1 MTVSTRLLAG
11 VAQVLTVAM
20 IGTNMALAGGGVI
33 TTGTAVGLWLA
44 VELPLFAI
52 TVALFGWRV
61 RVAVRRDDVSV
72 GDAVHAAL
80 SESPIYRFARS
91 EFGAYRS
98 VWMWIRGKTDP
109 DRGLVFTASAGVL
122 TMPAAFG
129 AATLIE
135 VVVLHLVLPWF
146 WLKIVLA
153 VISLWSLV
161 LLAAFVAN
169 DVVHPHYLSQ
179 GVLVLRRSGKVVVK
193 VPVSHVSRVVSIRR
207 YSRTQPEIEGS
218 RLYLP
223 NHEGTN
229 IELALNQRSAAAV
242 PAFLEKWRSSGAVT
256 TIFLYVDEPS
266 KLADA
271 VRGTQQTDVQATSN
285 KQKLDAHQPG
295 SSAPI

>member
-1 MTVSTRLLAG
+1 
-11 VAQVLTVAM
+11 M
-20 IGTNMALAGGGVI
+20 IGTNFALAGSGVI

-52 TVALFGWRV
+52 TVALFGWRI

-122 TMPAAFG
+122 TIPAAFG

-153 VISLWSLV
+153 AISLWSLV

-169 DVVHPHYLSQ
+169 DVVHPHYLSE

-193 VPVSHVSRVVSIRR
+193 VPVSHISRVVSIRR

-218 RLYLP
+218 SLHLP

-229 IELALNQRSAAAV
+229 IELALNQRSDAAV
-242 PAFLEKWRSSGAVT
+242 PAFLEKWRSSGSIT

-271 VRGTQQTDVQATSN
+271 IRSTQRTDVRAMSN
-285 KQKLDAHQPG
+285 KRN
-295 SSAPI
+295 